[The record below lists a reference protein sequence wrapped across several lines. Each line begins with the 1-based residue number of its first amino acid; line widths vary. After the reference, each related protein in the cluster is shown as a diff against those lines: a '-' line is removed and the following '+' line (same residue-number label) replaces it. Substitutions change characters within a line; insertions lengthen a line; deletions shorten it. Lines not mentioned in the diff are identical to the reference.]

1 MIGVVVLLSLFHIV
15 PIVAI
20 GIIVATVWL
29 SMVGIVKYLCM
40 LCTASLLWL
49 YRSRECDG
57 YRCVFGGRQYAM
69 MSAFGAKCE
78 SSICL

>member
-1 MIGVVVLLSLFHIV
+1 MVGVVVLLSMF

-29 SMVGIVKYLCM
+29 SIVGSVKYLCR
-40 LCTASLLWL
+40 LRTASFLWL
-49 YRSRECDG
+49 YRRRESDG
-57 YRCVFGGRQYAM
+57 YRCVFGGKQYAM

>member
-1 MIGVVVLLSLFHIV
+1 MVGVVVLLSMF
-15 PIVAI
+15 PVAI

-29 SMVGIVKYLCM
+29 SIVGSVKYLCR
-40 LCTASLLWL
+40 LRTASFLWL

-57 YRCVFGGRQYAM
+57 CRCVFGGKQYAM

>member
-1 MIGVVVLLSLFHIV
+1 MVGVVVLLSMF

-20 GIIVATVWL
+20 GIMVATVWL
-29 SMVGIVKYLCM
+29 SIVGSVKYLCR
-40 LCTASLLWL
+40 LRTASFLWL

-57 YRCVFGGRQYAM
+57 YRCIFGGRQHAI
-69 MSAFGAKCE
+69 MSAFDAKCE

>member
-1 MIGVVVLLSLFHIV
+1 MVGVVVSLSMF

-29 SMVGIVKYLCM
+29 SSVKYLCR
-40 LCTASLLWL
+40 LCTASFLWL
-49 YRSRECDG
+49 SRSRACDG
-57 YRCVFGGRQYAM
+57 YRCFFGGKQSAM
-69 MSAFGAKCE
+69 MSAFGVKCE